1 MRCVAGV
8 HEVAGFEADP
18 AGAVLEA
25 PEGVDRDVVPLPD
38 EREVAVAGLAV
49 ELVGGDALRDGGVL
63 HVDRERGQGLAV
75 AVGADHRP
83 AVFPGH
89 GDEERDAS
97 DAAAVAEEH
106 GVPFSVRGVDEAALG
121 DAFAREDHFGFI
133 GAFDLVGA
141 GAEDAAD
148 VRPADVDQVVLAV
161 DQVHLGA
168 FEQAAGV
175 SGVAVGVGAGDED
188 LVLDASVGVDAEAAF
203 LDGGEVGGQ
212 LDDLAVAAVPDDVV
226 AAVLV
231 KHEGVVVEAR
241 ERGDA
246 FPVALRRVLAGPDV
260 GLVRGLG
267 EGGDVERAVLVA
279 DAARP
284 GAVAV
289 FVLAVGEREA
299 VLHVLGQVVVE
310 QVVVAVADDLPVHQV
325 LGHHHGHARVHV
337 HGGAGHVVGVAHAE
351 DGDVGDVRPDD
362 GVEGGLLAVVDGGRG
377 VVGRGACR
385 GAAAD
390 GCERQK
396 SEGVFHNEPF
406 CLLLRL

>member
-1 MRCVAGV
+1 M
-8 HEVAGFEADP
+8 
-18 AGAVLEA
+18 
-25 PEGVDRDVVPLPD
+25 VPLPD

-97 DAAAVAEEH
+97 DAAAVAEDH

-121 DAFAREDHFGFI
+121 DAFALIDELGFI
-133 GAFDLVGA
+133 GAGDFVCA
-141 GAEDAAD
+141 GAVDAAD
-148 VRPADVDQVVLAV
+148 GRPADIEEVVFAV

-168 FEQAAGV
+168 FEEAAGV
-175 SGVAVGVGAGDED
+175 SCVTGGVRAGDEEFRSAAGAD
-188 LVLDASVGVDAEAAF
+188 IAVPLDRF
-203 LDGGEVGGQ
+203 EVGGQ
-212 LDDLAVAAVPDDVV
+212 FDDLAVAAVENDVV
-226 AAVLV
+226 AAVVV
-231 KHEGVVVEAR
+231 KHEGMVVVTL

-246 FPVALRRVLAGPDV
+246 LPVALGRILAGPDV

-299 VLHVLGQVVVE
+299 VLHVLGQVVV
-310 QVVVAVADDLPVHQV
+310 QQIVVAVADDLPVHQV

-362 GVEGGLLAVVDGGRG
+362 GVEGGLFAVVDGGRR

-385 GAAAD
+385 GAAD
-390 GCERQK
+390 GGCESQEC
-396 SEGVFHNEPF
+396 EGVFHRKPF
-406 CLLLRL
+406 CYFW